1 MRREWGVKEGK
12 ESDIYKNWWKEIKN
26 VLIHFSSSLQFD
38 KTCMILFL
46 LLLLHDIN
54 SVVREREEK
63 EKERAKTNEFKRK
76 CFVEKEFE
84 GTVVATECMASSPST
99 PKPLVQIS
107 GIEQRG

>member
-54 SVVREREEK
+54 SVEKSERERREG
-63 EKERAKTNEFKRK
+63 ERKGKDERVQKKMLCRK
-76 CFVEKEFE
+76 GIQGGRGGDRVYGVLPLDPE
-84 GTVVATECMASSPST
+84 ASGSN
-99 PKPLVQIS
+99 L
-107 GIEQRG
+107 RH